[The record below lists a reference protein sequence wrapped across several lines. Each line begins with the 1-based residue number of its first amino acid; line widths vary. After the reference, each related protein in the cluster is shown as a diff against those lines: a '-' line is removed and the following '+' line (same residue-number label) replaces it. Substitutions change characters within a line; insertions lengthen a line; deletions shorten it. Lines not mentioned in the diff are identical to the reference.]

1 MNSFYSTLY
10 GKFADL
16 QVDQSFSARFAYP
29 AKGLRPSLK
38 IGKGILDCTVRIPQ
52 IRAAKGTISYG
63 PFLFKDSEF
72 GQAAAI
78 RLAVA
83 STCLLSGK
91 SVFYWLYR
99 DYLGEWLASKE
110 DKIRAG
116 YIVNVILDMLARQR
130 IRQVEGEDFYADTMR
145 HADLLVSALLPR
157 HPKNFGILTQA
168 TLASFLLNISA
179 AYAPTAIVKT
189 AKNFISKLNAFAF
202 DPSRLVDI
210 IRDRISSNNNTV
222 EISRAESGWDH
233 IAKLADT
240 LYAIIDK
247 IPGKWHSV
255 YLPYSNVLAVGNL
268 ESISIFESKIITEK
282 EFTVIKRRAM
292 NGSSNNN
299 HAGDDTVWQEI
310 FFELLR
316 EEKRNEKTLSRLS
329 RATKN
334 LNFSTV
340 GFPTSDYVSYYS
352 LYNELG
358 PQIRRVIERV
368 SLIKNALDEN
378 AFEESGSI
386 DLQVAIQAVASETR
400 RNDIFIKDENLLKN
414 ESWTILIDSS
424 LSLSGSSRQL
434 KAVSICLGETANQVM
449 GSSNPW
455 AMFAFSDEFYCIKDF
470 TEPYD
475 SQVKARIGG
484 LAQNGLSHIPD
495 AIRSCRALIG
505 EHSKD
510 RNYLILVSDGIPSG
524 YLGIEAEFTASVKE
538 LGKYGINLAAIG
550 MGGSAIKKAI
560 RNARTIDTPAD
571 IVKEFIEIYQNLS
584 L

>member
-1 MNSFYSTLY
+1 MLY

-16 QVDQSFSARFAYP
+16 QVDQSFSARFTYP
-29 AKGLRPSLK
+29 AKGPIPSLK
-38 IGKGILDCTVRIPQ
+38 VGKGILDCTIKIPQ
-52 IRAAKGTISYG
+52 IRVANGTISYG
-63 PFLFKDSEF
+63 LFLFTDGEF
-72 GQAAAI
+72 GQAAAV

-91 SVFYWLYR
+91 AVFYWLYR
-99 DYLGEWLASKE
+99 NYLNEWLASKE
-110 DKIRAG
+110 DEIRAS
-116 YIVNVILDMLARQR
+116 YVINVIFDTLARER
-130 IRQVEGEDFYADTMR
+130 IRQVEGEEFYADTMQN
-145 HADLLVSALLPR
+145 ADLLASTLLPCR
-157 HPKNFGILTQA
+157 PKNFGILTQA
-168 TLASFLLNISA
+168 TLASFILNVS
-179 AYAPTAIVKT
+179 AYAPTAIINT
-189 AKNFISKLNAFAF
+189 AKSFISKLNALAY

-210 IRDRISSNNNTV
+210 IRDRISNNNNNTV
-222 EISRAESGWDH
+222 VEIGRAESGWDH
-233 IAKLADT
+233 VVKLADT

-247 IPGKWHSV
+247 VPGKWHSV
-255 YLPYSNVLAVGNL
+255 YLPYSNVLVAGNL
-268 ESISIFESKIITEK
+268 ESTFESKIVTEK
-282 EFTVIKRRAM
+282 EFAAIKRRAM
-292 NGSSNNN
+292 NRDHASN
-299 HAGDDTVWQEI
+299 DTVWQEI

-329 RATKN
+329 RATRN
-334 LNFSTV
+334 LNFGTV

-352 LYNELG
+352 LQNELG

-400 RNDIFIKDENLLKN
+400 RDDIFIKDENLLKN

-424 LSLSGSSRQL
+424 LSLSGSSKQL

-475 SQVKARIGG
+475 SQVKARVGG

-524 YLGIEAEFTASVKE
+524 YPGIEADFSASVKE